1 MAASEAGHA
10 AVEPGGI
17 LAIWHDVAP
26 GAEAGVIDWYNR
38 EHHFERLGVPGFQ
51 SVRRYHALV
60 SGVKLF
66 IRYETQSPA
75 VLDSPAYLARLNN
88 PTPWTLQSQ
97 SQFRNNSR
105 TVCVRRGTRPA
116 ALGGFA
122 LTLRV
127 YTGTAVDLTDHPA
140 WAGWA
145 SEQAA
150 QPFILGVECWAP
162 DFDRSAIPTREK
174 EIRKAQ
180 DDYVSAVAVVHGSD
194 PDVLAKL
201 MRGRWPWMGEGRVE
215 SGLYQL
221 RFDATSD
228 NMS

>member
-1 MAASEAGHA
+1 MALSEVGHA
-10 AVEPGGI
+10 ATRGI

-38 EHHFERLGVPGFQ
+38 EHHFERLAVPGFQ
-51 SVRRYHALV
+51 SVRRYHALDA
-60 SGVKLF
+60 GVKLF
-66 IRYETQSPA
+66 IRYETQSLA
-75 VLDSPAYLARLNN
+75 VLDSAAYLARLNS
-88 PTPWTLQSQ
+88 PTPWTRQSQ

-105 TVCVRRGTRPA
+105 TVCARRGAKPA
-116 ALGGFA
+116 ALGGFV

-127 YTGTAVDLTDHPA
+127 YAGAALDLTDHQA

-145 SEQAA
+145 SEQAT
-150 QPFILGVECWAP
+150 QPCILDVECWAP

-174 EIRKAQ
+174 EIRKEQ

-194 PDVLAKL
+194 PDALAAL
-201 MRGRWPWMGEGRVE
+201 MHRGGWPWMGEGRVE
-215 SGLYQL
+215 AGLYQL
-221 RFDATSD
+221 QFDAVSG